1 MMKEVGD
8 TTRQVADLTATDSG
22 ETTPTADETLAALV
36 SSSDD
41 AIIGKTPD
49 GIVTSWN
56 AAAERIFGYRAY
68 EMTGQ
73 PISILAMPGQEAEM
87 PAIMARLKAGER
99 IESYETERRRKDG
112 VGVPISLTIS
122 PILDKAGV
130 MIGASK
136 IARDITAARKSLAD
150 QKLADEKLLQQHHEL
165 LHAARL
171 AELGLMSTILAH
183 EIAQPLSAISLHLG
197 AIRRLLANDD
207 PAVRPHIHEGVSK
220 AFGQAERAAAI
231 VQRLRSYARPDDGRQ
246 SSQSI
251 RQILEDA
258 TAFATLDAGQR
269 GVKVELISRLK
280 PDLVWADRI
289 EIQQVLLN
297 LIRNGME
304 SMEGLER
311 RRLRLSA
318 RAASGMVEV
327 AVADTG
333 VGLAQ
338 EVRSRLFEPFVTTKE
353 KGVGIGLSICRRI
366 IEKHN
371 GQLWADDNA
380 DGGTTFRFTLK
391 AA

>member
-68 EMTGQ
+68 EMIGQ

>member
-1 MMKEVGD
+1 MTKILGD
-8 TTRQVADLTATDSG
+8 ARPQDPDLPSTDSG
-22 ETTPTADETLAALV
+22 ETVPTADETLAALV

-56 AAAERIFGYRAY
+56 PAAERIFGYRAY
-68 EMTGQ
+68 EVIGQ
-73 PISILAMPGQEAEM
+73 PISILAMPGRDDEM
-87 PAIMARLKAGER
+87 PAIMARLRAGER
-99 IESYETERRRKDG
+99 VAHFETERRCKDG
-112 VGVPISLTIS
+112 VGVPVSLTVS

-130 MIGASK
+130 LIGASK
-136 IARDITAARKSLAD
+136 IARDITAALKAVAD
-150 QKLADEKLLQQHHEL
+150 QKLSDEKLLQQHHEL

-207 PAVRPHIHEGVSK
+207 PAVRPHIHEGVTR
-220 AFGQAERAAAI
+220 AFGQAERAAEI

-269 GVKVELISRLK
+269 GVRVDLISRLK

-304 SMEGLER
+304 SMEGRER
-311 RRLRLSA
+311 RRLRLST
-318 RAASGMVEV
+318 RAEAGMVEV
-327 AVADTG
+327 SVADTG
-333 VGLAQ
+333 VGLAP
-338 EVRSRLFEPFVTTKE
+338 EVRPMGRAPSPSTLRV
-353 KGVGIGLSICRRI
+353 RRARP
-366 IEKHN
+366 
-371 GQLWADDNA
+371 G
-380 DGGTTFRFTLK
+380 
-391 AA
+391 

>member
-1 MMKEVGD
+1 MTKILGD
-8 TTRQVADLTATDSG
+8 ARPQDPDLPSTDSG
-22 ETTPTADETLAALV
+22 ETVPTADETLAALV

-56 AAAERIFGYRAY
+56 PAAERIFGYRAY
-68 EMTGQ
+68 EVIGQ
-73 PISILAMPGQEAEM
+73 PISILAMPGRDDEM
-87 PAIMARLKAGER
+87 PAIMARLRAGER
-99 IESYETERRRKDG
+99 VAHFETERRCKDG
-112 VGVPISLTIS
+112 VGVPVSLTVS

-130 MIGASK
+130 LIGASK
-136 IARDITAARKSLAD
+136 IARDITAALKAVAD
-150 QKLADEKLLQQHHEL
+150 QKLSDEKLLQQHHEL

-207 PAVRPHIHEGVSK
+207 PAVRPHIHEGVTR
-220 AFGQAERAAAI
+220 AFGQAERAAEI

-269 GVKVELISRLK
+269 GVRVDLISRLK

-304 SMEGLER
+304 SMEGRER
-311 RRLRLSA
+311 RRLRLST
-318 RAASGMVEV
+318 RAEAGMVEV
-327 AVADTG
+327 SVADTG
-333 VGLAQ
+333 VGLAP
-338 EVRSRLFEPFVTTKE
+338 EVRQRLFEPFVTTKE
-353 KGVGIGLSICRRI
+353 KGVGIGLSICRKI
-366 IEKHN
+366 IEKHE
-371 GQLWADDNA
+371 GRLWADDNS

>member
-68 EMTGQ
+68 EMIGQ

-150 QKLADEKLLQQHHEL
+150 QKLADEKLPQQHHEL